1 MYCTLNKRQA
11 IQTPKNP
18 LKPYYLTEFYMIYQ
32 FEVQVYYEDT
42 DHSGVVYHANYLKY
56 FERARED
63 MLGIPDL
70 VELWNNAKI
79 GFVVYK
85 ANISYRKGAQFGEK
99 LTIQSQVQKESA
111 YRLRFHQAA
120 YGDISQAAYVE
131 AEIELAC
138 VHQDTGLVP
147 IPQSVLGRLI

>member
-1 MYCTLNKRQA
+1 MNYR
-11 IQTPKNP
+11 
-18 LKPYYLTEFYMIYQ
+18 

-63 MLGIPDL
+63 MLGISEL
-70 VELWNNAKI
+70 VDLWNNQQI

-85 ANISYRKGAQFGEK
+85 ANLSYRKGAQFGEK
-99 LTIQSQVQKESA
+99 LTILSRVQKESA
-111 YRLRFHQAA
+111 YRLLFHQAA
-120 YGDISQAAYVE
+120 FGDNNQASYVE

-138 VHQDTGLVP
+138 VHQDKGLVP
-147 IPQSVLGRLI
+147 IPQAVLDRLL